1 VHKVFQDFWK
11 WILKLMKSDSGYLA
25 FSQSKIDLYNE
36 VNYELSPE
44 DFDEAIKLS
53 GYTKFDKTKLSQ
65 EPKELT
71 NTGRMWACALAGIW
85 KTMMDKDGWKLP
97 ATFDKYNICGKAGYK
112 TCNPDVIGKRF
123 VYHCGRIGCE
133 TCAKRAGARIAKKI
147 ERRIT
152 LYGLRIQKL
161 SKGRK
166 NPLASHVIESIEPN
180 SEFWNWSRE
189 KQNRILKKMRII
201 AGITGGCVIN
211 HLWRFDKSDLTPI
224 YSPHKHLICYGWIKE
239 NASELIKKELK
250 IDVVY
255 HKVRNGTLRNRV
267 DVFAVAFYQLSHCAV
282 KHNKHS
288 LQWFGNLANNKLS
301 NKTLEQYKD
310 EEYILQDEEI
320 ERSKCCPICSERL
333 TPAKIDITFPH
344 WREKLNSIEDQEKFF
359 EFDFGLFLSVD
370 FVEGE
375 KIPYYDEN
383 YQVHYKQTL
392 RERKEVRE
400 SKRPDLYAKTTNNQ
414 SILCFVN

>member
-1 VHKVFQDFWK
+1 MFRLWG
-11 WILKLMKSDSGYLA
+11 ILLNQTSGYLA
-25 FSQSKIDLYNE
+25 FSQSKIDLFDE
-36 VNYELSPE
+36 VNYELSQE
-44 DFDEAIKLS
+44 DFDEAIQLS
-53 GYTKFDKTKLSQ
+53 GYTKFDKIKISQ

-71 NTGRMWACALAGIW
+71 NTGRMWAMALSGIW

-97 ATFDKYNICGKAGYK
+97 ATFDSYNICGKGHFK
-112 TCNPDVIGKRF
+112 ICPPDNFVKSF

-133 TCAKRAGARIAKKI
+133 VCAKRAGSRIAKKI

-152 LYGLRIQKL
+152 LYGLRTQKL

-180 SEFWNWSRE
+180 SEFFNYPKE

-201 AGITGGCVIN
+201 AGISGGCVID
-211 HLWRFDKSDLTPI
+211 HKWRFDKSDLMPI
-224 YSPHKHLICYGWIKE
+224 FSPHKHLIAFGWIKK
-239 NASELIKKELK
+239 NASQLIKDQLG

-255 HKVRNGTLRNRV
+255 HKVKNGTLRNRV

-282 KHNKHS
+282 NHRKHS

-320 ERSKCCPICSERL
+320 ERSKCCPLCNERL
-333 TPAKIDITFPH
+333 IPAKINKSFND
-344 WREKLNSIEDQEKFF
+344 WRRWIPPISVLEKGY
-359 EFDFGLFLSVD
+359 EFDDGQFLSVD
-370 FVEGE
+370 FMKGE

-383 YQVHYKQTL
+383 YQEIYKQTL
-392 RERKEVRE
+392 RERKEIRE
-400 SKRPDLYAKTTNNQ
+400 LKRPDLYANRTTTLSCH
-414 SILCFVN
+414 SIISFC